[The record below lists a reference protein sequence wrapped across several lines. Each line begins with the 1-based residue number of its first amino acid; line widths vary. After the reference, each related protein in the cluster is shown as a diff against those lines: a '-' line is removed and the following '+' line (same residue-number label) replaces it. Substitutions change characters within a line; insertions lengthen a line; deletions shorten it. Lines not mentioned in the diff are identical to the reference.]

1 MRAVI
6 EDTVFV
12 CCCKTFVCSLSLFR
26 SSLVF
31 VFFFCVCCPYS
42 CAKQIH
48 VEQLAA

>member
-12 CCCKTFVCSLSLFR
+12 CCCKTFVCSLSL
-26 SSLVF
+26 SLFIGVC
-31 VFFFCVCCPYS
+31 FFFCVCCPYS

-48 VEQLAA
+48 VEQLAG